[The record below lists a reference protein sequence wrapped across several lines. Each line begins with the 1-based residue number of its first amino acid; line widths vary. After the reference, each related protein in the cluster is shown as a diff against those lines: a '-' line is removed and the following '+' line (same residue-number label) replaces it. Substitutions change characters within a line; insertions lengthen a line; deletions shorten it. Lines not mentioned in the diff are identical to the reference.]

1 MSLSFSKLSI
11 LCEFFDNNCTLFV
24 NSLISFEY
32 FSCVWSNSSC
42 NERHFEDEKW
52 SEKKQTNEQKRKK
65 LTPRLPPRNDD
76 DPDDLIMVFLLLFI
90 ARSAPGGGGGIGV
103 GSLLLFVRC
112 TSVTFVV
119 RNGEIKHLK
128 HALTQQAQGNGNP
141 ATKRIRIDF

>member
-1 MSLSFSKLSI
+1 
-11 LCEFFDNNCTLFV
+11 V

-76 DPDDLIMVFLLLFI
+76 DPDDLITVLLLLLLLLLFI
-90 ARSAPGGGGGIGV
+90 ARSAPPEGGGGIGV

-112 TSVTFVV
+112 TSVTFLVL
-119 RNGEIKHLK
+119 NGEIKHLK
-128 HALTQQAQGNGNP
+128 HAFLTQ
-141 ATKRIRIDF
+141 

>member
-1 MSLSFSKLSI
+1 
-11 LCEFFDNNCTLFV
+11 
-24 NSLISFEY
+24 
-32 FSCVWSNSSC
+32 
-42 NERHFEDEKW
+42 
-52 SEKKQTNEQKRKK
+52 
-65 LTPRLPPRNDD
+65 
-76 DPDDLIMVFLLLFI
+76 MVLLLLFI

>member
-1 MSLSFSKLSI
+1 M
-11 LCEFFDNNCTLFV
+11 

-76 DPDDLIMVFLLLFI
+76 DPDDLITVLLLLLLLLFI
-90 ARSAPGGGGGIGV
+90 ARSAPPEGGGGIGV

>member
-1 MSLSFSKLSI
+1 
-11 LCEFFDNNCTLFV
+11 V

-42 NERHFEDEKW
+42 NARQFADETW

-76 DPDDLIMVFLLLFI
+76 DPDDLIMVLLLLFI

>member
-1 MSLSFSKLSI
+1 M
-11 LCEFFDNNCTLFV
+11 

-76 DPDDLIMVFLLLFI
+76 DPDDLITVLLLLFI
-90 ARSAPGGGGGIGV
+90 ARSAPPEGGGGIGV

-119 RNGEIKHLK
+119 LNGGIKHLK
-128 HALTQQAQGNGNP
+128 HAFLTQ
-141 ATKRIRIDF
+141 

>member
-1 MSLSFSKLSI
+1 
-11 LCEFFDNNCTLFV
+11 V

-76 DPDDLIMVFLLLFI
+76 DPDDLITGAVVVVVVVVHRKK
-90 ARSAPGGGGGIGV
+90 RSSGRRWRHRSRKSTTLCAV
-103 GSLLLFVRC
+103 S

-119 RNGEIKHLK
+119 LNGEIKHLK
-128 HALTQQAQGNGNP
+128 HAFLTQ
-141 ATKRIRIDF
+141 

>member
-1 MSLSFSKLSI
+1 M
-11 LCEFFDNNCTLFV
+11 

-65 LTPRLPPRNDD
+65 LTPRLRPRNDD
-76 DPDDLIMVFLLLFI
+76 DPDDLIMVLLLLLFI
-90 ARSAPGGGGGIGV
+90 ARSAPPGGGGCIGV

-119 RNGEIKHLK
+119 LNGEIKHLK
-128 HALTQQAQGNGNP
+128 RALTQQAQGNGNH
-141 ATKRIRIDF
+141 ATKRIRIDC